1 MNRQK
6 EIIKTSLIGIIT
18 NISLVTFKTVVG
30 IISNSISIIMDALN
44 NLSDALS
51 SIITI
56 IGMALASKAPDKEHP
71 YGHGKIEH
79 ISSLLIAIIIL
90 ATGIISFYESA
101 KNIFHPKMTKYT
113 ITILIIVAAGV
124 ITKFLLGRY
133 FVKKSNK
140 LNSDALKAS
149 GVDALFDSIISF
161 STLIGALINYYL
173 KFNIDGYLGA
183 MISLVLIKTGYE
195 IISESFDEIIG
206 KRIDSTLSIKLK
218 KRINEFK
225 EVLGTYDLILH
236 QYGPEKIIGSI
247 HIEVEDSITAKEIH
261 SLTREI
267 TSTIFY
273 EFGII
278 LTVGIYATNTDNDE
292 YMEIKKT
299 IKDIIKKYPNTSQ
312 LHGFYVDRETQTISF
327 DLIFDYKE
335 KNVITLRDEI
345 SKELNKIYPN
355 YKFNILIDNDF
366 SD

>member
-1 MNRQK
+1 M
-6 EIIKTSLIGIIT
+6 
-18 NISLVTFKTVVG
+18 
-30 IISNSISIIMDALN
+30 
-44 NLSDALS
+44 
-51 SIITI
+51 
-56 IGMALASKAPDKEHP
+56 
-71 YGHGKIEH
+71 
-79 ISSLLIAIIIL
+79 
-90 ATGIISFYESA
+90 
-101 KNIFHPKMTKYT
+101 
-113 ITILIIVAAGV
+113 
-124 ITKFLLGRY
+124 
-133 FVKKSNK
+133 
-140 LNSDALKAS
+140 
-149 GVDALFDSIISF
+149 DALFDSIISF

-195 IISESFDEIIG
+195 IISKSFDEIIG